1 VPLRIHPNK
10 VQQELIK
17 TNSEKVGFN
26 LGFNSTRVGF
36 NLSRKF
42 GEIFKVRFN
51 STRVGFNLR

>member
-1 VPLRIHPNK
+1 MPLRIHPNK

-36 NLSRKF
+36 NLKKREVVLIQLELDLTFIYS
-42 GEIFKVRFN
+42 IN
-51 STRVGFNLR
+51 